1 MSSMRMK
8 AIEGISVGDTFTTS
22 RTFTEQHVM
31 DFAKI
36 SRDYNPVHFDERFT
50 AAMKFNGQI

>member
-22 RTFTEQHVM
+22 RTFTEQQVM
-31 DFAKI
+31 NFAEI
-36 SRDYNPVHFDERFT
+36 SRDYNPVY
-50 AAMKFNGQI
+50 MKETGNLKFETR